1 MTRDDIIAAA
11 REVEGTAFR
20 HQGRVPGLGLDCAGV
35 LVHCFQRLGLPY
47 RDEMGYPRNPF
58 DGQLEKILDS
68 QPSLRRVDRADLQPG
83 DVLCMRMARD
93 PQHIAIYLGLI
104 DGHPYITHGSSEH
117 GKVATHRLDAL
128 WGARIV
134 RVYRFEGLE

>member
-1 MTRDDIIAAA
+1 M
-11 REVEGTAFR
+11 
-20 HQGRVPGLGLDCAGV
+20 

-47 RDEMGYPRNPF
+47 RDEKDYPRNPF
-58 DGQLEKILDS
+58 DGQLERILDS

-104 DGHPYITHGSSEH
+104 DDHPYITHGSSEH
-117 GKVATHRLDAL
+117 SKVATHRLDAL